1 MVSILSKEAIDNMN
15 DQVLVF
21 SVKGSLAHFR
31 QPDTTTTHA
40 TYPFP
45 PRPTIH
51 GLLASVLG
59 ISFDDKAGAPFLDE
73 EHFVGLSLLN
83 PVRTVCAQLSMH
95 GKGFTGGGGDSFNR
109 LTTIELVVSPH
120 YLVYYTGSRL
130 GELAE
135 RIRKGQSVYHTYLGS
150 AFCLTFPVFHGLY
163 PAQDAALG
171 EEEPFTCA
179 CVVPQGVVREVL
191 VEPGGNYAVARALP
205 YRHVGDR
212 FFEQTFN
219 VIYEVNG
226 KPLKIKVRKVPE
238 ITCKFLKLPGGK
250 VICLW

>member
-1 MVSILSKEAIDNMN
+1 MY

-21 SVKGSLAHFR
+21 SIKGSLAHFR
-31 QPDTTTTHA
+31 QPDTTATHA

-59 ISFDDKAGAPFLDE
+59 LDFDDEAGAAFLHE
-73 EHFVGLSLLN
+73 EHFVGLSLLK
-83 PVRTVCAQLSMH
+83 PVRTVCAQMSMH

-135 RIRKGQSVYHTYLGS
+135 RIRTGQSVYHTYLGS
-150 AFCLTFPVFHGLY
+150 AYCLTFPVFHGLY
-163 PAQDAALG
+163 PLLEVAPG
-171 EEEPFTCA
+171 EEEPLPCSS
-179 CVVPQGVVREVL
+179 VVPQGVIQEIL

-205 YRHVGDR
+205 YRHVGGR
-212 FFEQTFN
+212 FFERTLN

-226 KPLKIKVRKVPE
+226 KPLKVKVRKVPE
-238 ITCKFLKLPGGK
+238 IACKFLKLPEGK
-250 VICLW
+250 VVCLW